1 MAELQGIGTE
11 GIGGDDITAGF
22 KIVFLYFLNDIR
34 MTEIPTLRV
43 FAGRKSGLL
52 QQGTHAAVQIKQV
65 FLHVV

>member
-1 MAELQGIGTE
+1 
-11 GIGGDDITAGF
+11 
-22 KIVFLYFLNDIR
+22 